1 MATNEQSPGLLHTH
15 WPIAPDEE
23 EVTPAPGPLKAKRR
37 MGRPPGSRTRISHGH
52 ISADEFSVLRAVAQG
67 VDLTLAARQYLLW
80 PGRAPELIALK
91 KIYGELLQ
99 RVEAAAQSLPDDKT
113 ARRMVRDLLN
123 LQTVVDAA
131 PPGPETAQAA
141 PTVAAPA
148 IAVAVAPPAEPKGMT
163 LEEFASQFDDDM
175 YSESELIE
183 LYMEEHGQV
192 GAAAVDHVPNLP
204 VTEVPVDTL
213 PAQMD
218 ISEAKALPDSDV
230 ARESAAGMS
239 AARRMEL
246 LLDAIDWLGKELGKE
261 PVREHLVEQW
271 IRVSAKQRQALNEA
285 GVITLGNLV
294 DWMSLRGEEWFS
306 SLPGYGAT
314 RSAGLQR
321 WLARWSIVPGQGLPA
336 VGVGKTAGAVIRKD
350 SGGYSL
356 EPLTEATWPDALR
369 GEYGKYRSHQP
380 NTLEANNDLEA
391 VKAWY
396 QIIEEKAGPTQI
408 AYRRA
413 IERLSLWAVHER
425 KLGLSSLSTPDLLE
439 FRRFLMAPP
448 PHWVQGA
455 KDGRTKA
462 TGDWRPL
469 RGPLNDKSLNVTF
482 AAVGSMYKCWVDKNY
497 ITSNPAQGISGP
509 KRKEATMD
517 VMRSFSD
524 ESLEVI
530 GNTFASIKDGPAKRR
545 LAAIL
550 QLLNAAGLRRNEVAT
565 STWGDFQEMRI
576 GGRDTKEVALKVIG
590 KGKTERIIP
599 INSATMQA
607 LVAHRDD
614 RRELVSKQKL
624 PLFASVKDEDL
635 PLIGVLDERWIGM
648 MDKRLQRRRD
658 ANLTAVITSEEAE
671 EGGNSDAFSVNRN
684 GALSASALYTLL
696 KKFFGQCSATAGE
709 NPLDKN
715 SVFHRASTHWLR
727 HTFAHHAL
735 AASEKDL
742 TVVQALLGHKS
753 ITTTAIYVKAD
764 LSQRKAATDKIKPI
778 V

>member
-1 MATNEQSPGLLHTH
+1 MATSEQPAGLLYTH
-15 WPIAPDEE
+15 WPVASDEE
-23 EVTPAPGPLKAKRR
+23 EDSPAPDPLKPKRR
-37 MGRPPGSRTRISHGH
+37 MGRPPGARTRISHGH

-67 VDLTLAARQYLLW
+67 IDLSVAARQYMLW

-99 RVEAAAQSLPDDKT
+99 RVEAAAQSLPDEKT
-113 ARRMVRDLLN
+113 ARQMVRDLLN
-123 LQTVVDAA
+123 LQAVVEANPPAQA
-131 PPGPETAQAA
+131 PEPAQVVALAQETA
-141 PTVAAPA
+141 
-148 IAVAVAPPAEPKGMT
+148 IASPAEPKSLT
-163 LEEFASQFDDDM
+163 LDEFAAQFDEDM
-175 YSESELIE
+175 YSEAELIE
-183 LYMEEHGQV
+183 LFEEEHGPT
-192 GAAAVDHVPNLP
+192 GAAAEVQRAPPLP
-204 VTEVPVDTL
+204 TDDASAPKL

-218 ISEAKALPDSDV
+218 ISEAKAPPSSQAERV
-230 ARESAAGMS
+230 SVAGMS
-239 AARRMEL
+239 NAKRVEL
-246 LLDAIDWLGKELGKE
+246 LLEAIEWLGAALGKE
-261 PVREHLVEQW
+261 PSREHLVEQW
-271 IRVSAKQRQALNEA
+271 IRVNPKQRQALNLA

-294 DWMSLRGEEWFS
+294 DWMALQGEEWFS
-306 SLPGYGAT
+306 NLPGYGAV
-314 RSAGLQR
+314 RAKGLQL
-321 WLARWSIVPGQGLPA
+321 WLARWKIVPGQGLPA
-336 VGVGKTAGAVIRKD
+336 LSVGQSSGAVVRKD

-356 EPLTEATWPDALR
+356 VPLTETTWPDAMR

-391 VKAWY
+391 VMAWY

-439 FRRFLMAPP
+439 FRRFLIKPP
-448 PHWVQGA
+448 PHWVQA
-455 KDGRTKA
+455 PKDGRNNA

-482 AAVGSMYKCWVDKNY
+482 AAVGSLYKCWLDKNY

-517 VMRSFSD
+517 VMRSFSE

-530 GNTFASIKDGPAKRR
+530 GNTFAAMKDGPAKRR

-565 STWGDFQEMRI
+565 STWGDFQQMRI
-576 GGRDTKEVALKVIG
+576 DGRDTKEMALKVIG

-607 LVAHRDD
+607 LLAHRDD
-614 RRELVSKQKL
+614 RHELVIKKKL
-624 PLFASVKDEDL
+624 PLFSSVKDEDL
-635 PLIGVLDERWIGM
+635 PLIGVMDERWIGL

-658 ANLTAVITSEEAE
+658 ANPTAAITSAVGE
-671 EGGNSDAFSVNRN
+671 EGGNSDGFSVNRN

-696 KKFFGQCSATAGE
+696 KKFFGECSATAGE
-709 NPLDKN
+709 DPLDKN

-735 AASEKDL
+735 AASGKDL

-764 LSQRKAATDKIKPI
+764 LAQRKAATDKIKPI